1 MEVNDFFAKVNDN
14 VLNAQ
19 VVKSGSAYDYSSTR
33 QYVSEIISTPFVI
46 FLDHIKDAVE
56 LPFVLSS
63 DVPQFSSIDS
73 ATRKLCTLMAA
84 LPPIGYSFEEIGKVL
99 QPGHTEDVWA
109 NRKYG
114 ENHVKT
120 AELLGLSFS
129 IERMYYLSAV
139 GHVFPDLSSDQQ
151 DQLLSRMALRNPLVF
166 NVVHKLLNGFNV
178 TIEDEIS
185 FLSESTIKRR
195 KNNTLLICRLIGL
208 NKDVRVQEY
217 LDRIK

>member
-1 MEVNDFFAKVNDN
+1 MKAFFSRVNDDL
-14 VLNAQ
+14 LNAQ
-19 VVKSGSAYDYSSTR
+19 VVKAGSANDYFSTL
-33 QYVSEIISTPFVI
+33 QYVNDIITTPFDI
-46 FLDHIKDAVE
+46 FLDHIKGEID

-73 ATRKLCTLMAA
+73 ATIKFCTLLAV
-84 LPPIGYSFEEIGKVL
+84 LPSVGYTFEEIGRVL
-99 QPGHTEDVWA
+99 QPGRTEDVWA

-114 ENHVKT
+114 ENHAKT

-129 IERMYYLSAV
+129 IERKYCLSAV

-151 DQLLSRMALRNPLVF
+151 DQLLSRMVLRNPLVF
-166 NVVHKLLNGFNV
+166 NVFHKLLNGLNV
-178 TIEDEIS
+178 SIEDEIS

-195 KNNTLLICRLIGL
+195 KNNTLIICRLVGL

>member
-1 MEVNDFFAKVNDN
+1 MEMIEFFSRVNDN

-19 VVKSGSAYDYSSTR
+19 VVKSGSAYDYSSAL
-33 QYVSEIISTPFVI
+33 QYVNELISTPFDI
-46 FLDHIKDAVE
+46 FLNHIKDELE

-63 DVPQFSSIDS
+63 DVPQFSSIAS
-73 ATRKLCTLMAA
+73 ATVKYCTFMAA
-84 LPPIGYSFEEIGKVL
+84 LPPVGYTFEEIGRIL

-109 NRKYG
+109 NRKFG

-120 AELLGLSFS
+120 AELLGLSFLN
-129 IERMYYLSAV
+129 EKKYYLSAV

-151 DQLLSRMALRNPLVF
+151 DQLLSRMVLRNPLVF
-166 NVVHKLLNGFNV
+166 NVVHKLLNGQNV

-195 KNNTLLICRLIGL
+195 KNNTLIICRLIGL